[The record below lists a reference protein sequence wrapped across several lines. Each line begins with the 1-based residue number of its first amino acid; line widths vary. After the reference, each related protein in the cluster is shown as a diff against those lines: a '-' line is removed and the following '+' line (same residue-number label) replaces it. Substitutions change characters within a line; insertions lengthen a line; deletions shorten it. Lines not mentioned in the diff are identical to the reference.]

1 MADKN
6 GFGNLAAKFEI
17 TGVVSEIREL
27 RGKEDNQVWAHA
39 ITVSTMGEKFDVI
52 SRGQT
57 LAQKIEINRDKAV
70 RLIGN
75 LVRNGFRTNLE
86 LSEVIVG

>member
-1 MADKN
+1 MAEKN
-6 GFGNLAAKFEI
+6 GFGNLTAKFEI
-17 TGVVSEIREL
+17 TGVISEVRPL

-52 SRGQT
+52 SRGQD
-57 LAQKIEINRDKAV
+57 LAHKVEINRDKAV
-70 RLIGN
+70 RLMGN

-86 LSEVIVG
+86 LSEVIMG